1 MKILLLIDSLGSGGA
16 QRQIITLAALFKQQ
30 GQEVSFL
37 LYADEGFFQNEVE
50 KLNIEEGKF
59 ISK

>member
-16 QRQIITLAALFKQQ
+16 QRQMVTLAALLKQR

-37 LYADEGFFQNEVE
+37 LYADDGFFQNEV
-50 KLNIEEGKF
+50 
-59 ISK
+59 